1 MTGHP
6 TSPARSHR
14 GIVALFTA
22 EGISILGTRMSALA
36 LPWFVL
42 VTTGSAAKTGLV
54 AFAEMLPYVL
64 VAGLGGPLV
73 DRVGA
78 RRMAISANA
87 LSVALV
93 ASIPVLHAVELLSFE
108 TLLVLVA
115 VVGAVRGAAS
125 ATYVLVPGVAEISG
139 TPIERATGVHDSVN
153 RVAGMLGAPLAG
165 ILLAVWS
172 PTVVLLVDAAT
183 FLVAGLLV
191 AGLVPRAADPRR
203 PEPVP
208 GTEVVASG
216 LVRGYVAELRAG
228 FAFLLGDRTLVAIAV
243 MLFVTNLLDQAMAA
257 VFVPVWVFDNL
268 GSPLGLGLISFLFGI
283 GAVAGGAVFAWLGP
297 RLPRRQAY
305 AWGFLVCGAPRFFA
319 LALASTLPPVLLV
332 MLVAGL
338 GCGAINPVLGAV
350 EYERVPRH
358 LQARVLGAS
367 GALAWLGVPF
377 GGLLGGLAVQA
388 WGLTTALVLFGCA
401 YALTTLAPFTLPA
414 WRGLDRA
421 SSEDEQAEADRARPS
436 SWASTFD
443 GVSDEAR

>member
-1 MTGHP
+1 MTGHAANL
-6 TSPARSHR
+6 ARSHR

-73 DRVGA
+73 DRLGA
-78 RRMAISANA
+78 RRTAISANA
-87 LSVALV
+87 FSVVLV
-93 ASIPVLHAVELLSFE
+93 ASIPVLHSAGVLPFG
-108 TLLVLVA
+108 TLLAVVA
-115 VVGAVRGAAS
+115 VLGAARGAAS

-139 TPIERATGVHDSVN
+139 TPIERATGVHDGVN

-165 ILLAVWS
+165 ILLAFWS
-172 PTVVLLVDAAT
+172 PAVVLLVDAAT

-191 AGLVPRAADPRR
+191 ALLVPRAADPRGSECM
-203 PEPVP
+203 PEVDIPRV
-208 GTEVVASG
+208 G
-216 LVRGYVAELRAG
+216 LVRGYVTDLREG
-228 FAFLLGDRTLVAIAV
+228 FGFLLGDRTLVAIAI
-243 MLFVTNLLDQAMAA
+243 MLCVTNLLDQAIAA
-257 VFVPVWVFDNL
+257 VFTPVWVLDNL

-283 GAVAGGAVFAWLGP
+283 GAVAGSALFAWLGP

-305 AWGFLVCGAPRFFA
+305 AWGFLICGAPRFFA
-319 LALASTLPPVLLV
+319 LALATTLPPVLLV

-338 GCGAINPVLGAV
+338 GCGAINPILGAV

-367 GALAWLGVPF
+367 GALAWLGIPF
-377 GGLLGGLAVQA
+377 GGLLGGFAVQA
-388 WGLTTALVLFGCA
+388 WGLTAALIVFGSA
-401 YALTTLAPFTLPA
+401 YALATLAPFTLPS

-421 SSEDEQAEADRARPS
+421 SAEVPVAQAN
-436 SWASTFD
+436 
-443 GVSDEAR
+443 